1 MIKLPFTL
9 VLFLSW
15 NLHAQDIV
23 FKDTNFQKAVLAHH
37 PPIDLNGDG
46 LIQRSESDSVKV
58 LNLMQMNIQ
67 SSEDAYY
74 FPNLEELQL
83 TRNEIKELRISGFV
97 KMKRLICAMNNLKIV
112 EISEMPSLE
121 NLTLNFN
128 DELDTLVLKHLPKL
142 TVLSVQEANLKVLNV
157 SDFPLLK
164 YLIAS
169 DNHLTTLD
177 LTKNPEI
184 IQVMLTNNLITE
196 LDIRNNSK
204 LKTQILYLDKTV
216 RITGTAQQLDEIK
229 NNGLGVS
236 FSVGTT
242 N

>member
-1 MIKLPFTL
+1 MIKLLFTF

-15 NLHAQDIV
+15 NVLAQDIV
-23 FKDTNFQKAVLAHH
+23 FKDTNFQKAVLAYQ

-46 LIQRSESDSVKV
+46 LIQRAESDSVKV

-67 SSEDAYY
+67 SIEDAYY
-74 FPNLEELQL
+74 FPNLEELVL
-83 TRNEIKELRISGFV
+83 TRNGIKELRISGFV
-97 KMKRLICAMNNLKIV
+97 KMKRLTCALNNLKIV

-121 NLTLNFN
+121 HLGLNFN
-128 DELDTLVLKHLPKL
+128 DELDTIVLERLPKL
-142 TVLSVQEANLKVLNV
+142 TTLSAQEANLKVLNV

-164 YLIAS
+164 YLIVS

-184 IQVMLTNNLITE
+184 IQVMLTKNLITE
-196 LDIRNNSK
+196 LDIRNNPK
-204 LKTQILYLDKTV
+204 LKTQILYLDKSV
-216 RITGTAQQLDEIK
+216 RIIGTDQQLEEIK

-236 FSVGTT
+236 FGVGK

>member
-1 MIKLPFTL
+1 M
-9 VLFLSW
+9 
-15 NLHAQDIV
+15 
-23 FKDTNFQKAVLAHH
+23 
-37 PPIDLNGDG
+37 
-46 LIQRSESDSVKV
+46 
-58 LNLMQMNIQ
+58 
-67 SSEDAYY
+67 
-74 FPNLEELQL
+74 
-83 TRNEIKELRISGFV
+83 
-97 KMKRLICAMNNLKIV
+97 
-112 EISEMPSLE
+112 
-121 NLTLNFN
+121 
-128 DELDTLVLKHLPKL
+128 
-142 TVLSVQEANLKVLNV
+142 KVLNV

-236 FSVGTT
+236 FSVGK